1 MVTSS
6 KRAYATGCVTR
17 SPASRV
23 PAPAADHSWPLLWR
37 RHSNTVLAQS
47 LWGLWVLVHT
57 RFFWALRALWWVWGL
72 VLNVISPSWIDAFE
86 LWCWRRLLRAPWTA
100 RKSNQLILNEISVEY
115 SLEGLMLKLKLQ
127 YFGHMMQ
134 RTDWPQCCKKLKA
147 GGEGDDRGWA
157 GWMVSLTQWT
167 LVWASFGS
175 WWWTGRP
182 GVLQPMGWQGI
193 RQNWVTE
200 LTDWSIF
207 ILQFRLFVWIFLML
221 TFLCFT
227 VFTLV

>member
-1 MVTSS
+1 MPQAVWPGLLHPESLPLQQTTPDPYCAGGTQTQFWLSLCGVS
-6 KRAYATGCVTR
+6 G
-17 SPASRV
+17 
-23 PAPAADHSWPLLWR
+23 SWCTQGFVW
-37 RHSNTVLAQS
+37 A
-47 LWGLWVLVHT
+47 
-57 RFFWALRALWWVWGL
+57 FWASLAVWGL
-72 VLNVISPSWIDAFE
+72 ILNVISPSWIDAFE

-147 GGEGDDRGWA
+147 GGEGDNRGWD
-157 GWMVSLTQWT
+157 GWMVSLTQWI

-175 WWWTGRP
+175 WWRTGRP